1 MLAPQVLANWTERGA
16 VTESASGTPDKGERA
31 TAPGEL
37 EVPVTRA
44 ETIAAAKAA
53 AATNAKKMT
62 RSFTLTQDCVRRL
75 RNASYWGRAGYLKEI
90 ERGKDIDM
98 AEVPENVSVMVERAV
113 WGEIIRLEKMLN
125 GGEPFPDAPER
136 FSPGPGASGTA
147 RLRQPRGP
155 RKKKSGDEEAG
166 A

>member
-1 MLAPQVLANWTERGA
+1 MLAPQVLAIWTERGA
-16 VTESASGTPDKGERA
+16 VTNGASGTPAEGERA
-31 TAPGEL
+31 AAPGEL

-53 AATNAKKMT
+53 AANNVKKMT

-75 RNASYWGRAGYLKEI
+75 RNASYWGRAGFLKEI

-98 AEVPENVSVMVERAV
+98 AEVPENVSVMVERAL
-113 WGEIIRLEKMLN
+113 WTEIIRVEKMLN

-136 FSPGPGASGTA
+136 FSPGPGASGSA
-147 RLRQPRGP
+147 RLRKPRGP
-155 RKKKSGDEEAG
+155 RKKTEDDDD
-166 A
+166 